1 MFAVFFFFKQKTAY
15 EMRISDWSSDVC
27 SSDLIHFICPQQ
39 IEEAIASGVT
49 TMVGG
54 GTGPATGTN
63 ATTCTP
69 GPWHIERML
78 LAAEGLPI
86 NLAFAGKGNASQTE
100 ALVEQ
105 IRPGAAATKLHAER
119 GRASC
124 GERVCTNV

>member
-1 MFAVFFFFKQKTAY
+1 
-15 EMRISDWSSDVC
+15 MRISEWSSDVY
-27 SSDLIHFICPQQ
+27 SSDLIVTAGGVDAHIHFICPQQ

-86 NLAFAGKGNASQTE
+86 NLAFAGKGNASQPE
-100 ALVEQ
+100 APVEP
-105 IRPGAAATKLHAER
+105 IRAI

-124 GERVCTNV
+124 RERVCQYV

>member
-1 MFAVFFFFKQKTAY
+1 
-15 EMRISDWSSDVC
+15 
-27 SSDLIHFICPQQ
+27 
-39 IEEAIASGVT
+39 
-49 TMVGG
+49 MVGG

-86 NLAFAGKGNASQTE
+86 NLAFAGKGNASQPE

-105 IRPGAAATKLHAER
+105 IRAGAAALTLHEDWGTTPAAIDCCLSVADRMDSQGLIHTDTPISTRVMEGTVVTRR
-119 GRASC
+119 GVPC
-124 GERVCTNV
+124 GRG

>member
-1 MFAVFFFFKQKTAY
+1 MIRRPPGATRTDTLFPDTTLFRSVDAH
-15 EMRISDWSSDVC
+15 
-27 SSDLIHFICPQQ
+27 IHFICPQQ
-39 IEEAIASGVT
+39 IEEAIASCVT

-86 NLAFAGKGNASQTE
+86 NLAFAGKGNASQPE

-105 IRPGAAATKLHAER
+105 IRAGAAALKLHEER
-119 GRASC
+119 TSG
-124 GERVCTNV
+124 V